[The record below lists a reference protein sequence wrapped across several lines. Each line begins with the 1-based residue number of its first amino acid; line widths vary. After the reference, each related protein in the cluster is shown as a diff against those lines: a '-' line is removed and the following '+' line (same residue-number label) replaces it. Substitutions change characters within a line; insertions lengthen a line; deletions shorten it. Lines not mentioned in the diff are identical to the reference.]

1 MGTRK
6 LILPLVL
13 GVILLIPYSSQAFA
27 GEVLPSCDKTWVGG
41 EGNWEDAT
49 KWIPVPPTSGFSE
62 VVCIDDG
69 NIANSVVHL
78 NSDFNVALDIIVDS
92 GDKLVIE
99 SGWTLTHGELNL
111 SYHNNGILQIFG
123 SYVQFGSIFFNS
135 GSVIVECGGSF
146 DIFSGILDGPE
157 PIFQECFPVG
167 GELIP
172 LDTTMVLVAGTHSFA
187 AWMIPAIVSAIGIAI
202 VIARKF

>member
-13 GVILLIPYSSQAFA
+13 GAILLIPYSSQAFA

-41 EGNWEDAT
+41 EGNWEDPS
-49 KWIPVPPTSGFSE
+49 KWSPSPPVSGMSE
-62 VVCIDDG
+62 VICIDDG
-69 NIANSVVHL
+69 NIANSIVHL
-78 NSDFNVALDIIVDS
+78 NSDFVIPLDIVVDF
-92 GDKLVIE
+92 GDKLVVE

-123 SYVQFGSIFFNS
+123 SYVQFGSIFFNG

-146 DIFSGILDGPE
+146 DIFGGTLSGPD

-172 LDTTMVLVAGTHSFA
+172 LDTTSLLVTGAQMNA
-187 AWMIPAIVSAIGIAI
+187 AWMIPVIVSAIGIGI